1 MPLLIYNNFMKESAK
16 EEVQWDKKKIILFL
30 VAAILLI
37 GIGFEAKDLILG
49 KSINSSVSIA
59 KPDIKGAAVQV
70 APDIKNNVQS
80 QLDNLKTEAQGVNL
94 VEIAS
99 SSPQVQKVINDLK
112 ALQDYPKNQVKAT
125 CQQICNSF

>member
-1 MPLLIYNNFMKESAK
+1 MKESAK

-49 KSINSSVSIA
+49 KSISPSVSIA

-70 APDIKNNVQS
+70 VPDIKNNVQS

>member
-1 MPLLIYNNFMKESAK
+1 MKESAK

-49 KSINSSVSIA
+49 KSISSPASIA
-59 KPDIKGAAVQV
+59 KPDIKGAAVQAV
-70 APDIKNNVQS
+70 PDIKNNVQS

>member
-1 MPLLIYNNFMKESAK
+1 MKEAPK

-49 KSINSSVSIA
+49 KSISTPVSVSTSDVKGTSTQA
-59 KPDIKGAAVQV
+59 LPNIKSTVQ
-70 APDIKNNVQS
+70 N
-80 QLDNLKTEAQGVNL
+80 QLNTLKTEAQDIDL
-94 VEIAS
+94 VQIAS
-99 SSPQVQKVINDLK
+99 SSPQVQKVINDLR
-112 ALQDYPKNQVKAT
+112 ALQDYPKNQVKTT